1 MGFEVDTLKF
11 EGPLDLML
19 HLIKEQQ
26 LDIFDLDMVT
36 LADQYIAYLNAMEEL
51 QLEIESEYLV
61 ELAILIEYKSR
72 KLLPK
77 PAEPLEDDYE
87 EDPRERLVKRL
98 LEYQQ
103 YKDVSE
109 KLYTSY
115 LERQDQLSKPL
126 TFFENEDDSQRR
138 LEGDPYDLYKAM
150 SRVLRRVELN
160 RPIETRFTR
169 KEVSTEDRILEL
181 RALLTELPDSFGFK
195 DLCKDCQDIFD
206 YLVTFLAIL
215 DMAKDHY
222 LTFVVDA
229 DENIVFSKGVGREQ
243 DI

>member
-26 LDIFDLDMVT
+26 LDIFDLDMVA

-126 TFFENEDDSQRR
+126 PFFENEDDSQRR

-181 RALLTELPDSFGFK
+181 RALLTELPDSFGFR

>member
-181 RALLTELPDSFGFK
+181 RALLTELPDSFGFR

>member
-36 LADQYIAYLNAMEEL
+36 LTDQYIAYLNAMEEL

-181 RALLTELPDSFGFK
+181 RALLTELPDSFGFR